1 MLTPEQIMLVQ
12 SSWEEIEPLTGRL
25 GKAFYEKLFELDPSL
40 EKLFEGDLRKQGETL
55 MSMMSLAVE
64 MLDRPESLQGT
75 MDGLGRRHAGY
86 GVRPGNFAVF
96 KESLMWALSV
106 VLGPSFE
113 GDLREAWGA
122 MYDLLAEMM
131 HANPAE

>member
-25 GKAFYEKLFELDPSL
+25 GKAFYEKLFELDPEF
-40 EKLFEGDLRKQGETL
+40 EKLFEGDLRSQGETL

-86 GVRPGNFAVF
+86 GVRPQHFGPF
-96 KESLMWALSV
+96 KASLMWALSA
-106 VLGPSFE
+106 VLGPAFE

-122 MYDLLAEMM
+122 MYDMLAEMM
-131 HANPAE
+131 HANQGG